1 MPSLK
6 DLEQTDAIDGAYL
19 DKAIVYLESEEDV
32 QIIKERWFFDEG
44 RYVEFKS
51 VDAGSGGGCT
61 QVVRQVESDRR
72 KGIVAF
78 GIVDRDALL
87 QCCFW
92 DAWWESDDV
101 AFVERQPLGEHI
113 KVLKRWEIENY
124 LLTPDEME
132 IVLADKDFRSMRSAQ
147 AVVEE
152 LLGHAEDVKMLSA
165 AAVYCHENGYAFP
178 DGFVGDKRSDALR
191 GAVETYL
198 SNVLGDYDPS
208 RLNDFID
215 RIEGFAEGI
224 TAPVFERWERL
235 NRLIDGKRMLRRFGL
250 YGSAF
255 SDRRGDLAR
264 HIRINDRIDP
274 EIWAHLRVFKA
285 AGKT

>member
-6 DLEQTDAIDGAYL
+6 DLQQTDAIDSAYL

-51 VDAGSGGGCT
+51 VDAGSGGGCM
-61 QVVRQVESDRR
+61 QVVRQVAFDRG

-87 QCCFW
+87 QCRYW
-92 DAWWESDDV
+92 DQWWEKDDA
-101 AFVERQPLGEHI
+101 AFQANQPWGEYV

-124 LLTPDEME
+124 LLTPME
-132 IVLADKDFRSMRSAQ
+132 VETVMADKALRAMRSRST
-147 AVVEE
+147 VIEE
-152 LLGHAEDVKMLSA
+152 LLDHAEDVKVLSA
-165 AAVYCHENGYAFP
+165 AAVYCHENGYSFP
-178 DGFVGDKRSDALR
+178 DGFAGDKRKQALQSVV
-191 GAVETYL
+191 AAHL
-198 SNVLGDYDPS
+198 SKLFTDYDPWQ
-208 RLNDFID
+208 LNEYID
-215 RIEGFAEGI
+215 RIEAFAEGV
-224 TAPVFERWERL
+224 ADRGAERWERL
-235 NRLIDGKRMLRRFGL
+235 NRLIDGKRMLRRLGL
-250 YGSAF
+250 YGAVF

-274 EIWAHLRVFKA
+274 EIWAYLKVFKA